1 VTRSS
6 TLKMPTLARV
16 CVPSYERS
24 PSTAT
29 DSSSASRAPRKLL
42 PVPRTYG
49 REPLS
54 IKPSEDSSINARIV
68 GRVVEIRGGR
78 YSLKIGNEELENV
91 GVEEILD
98 YVSADHLEDY
108 ENQQFEEE
116 REARRVA
123 EEAYEKSQRRKAKK
137 AELKDNA
144 RHHDSTGEPGGD
156 ERAAEVSKGR
166 HGRARPTYKHLY
178 LKPEKRR
185 RRKRDPLTNELMPLS
200 DEEQDEA
207 ATDQSSGDESP
218 ALTAPLKERRS
229 APADEEKRRRRK
241 RDPLTG
247 ELLPLAPLFGAT
259 TGEEKKRRRR
269 KRHPITLQL
278 MPYGWR
284 YEPNG
289 PSVRPTSSTR
299 RIDTGNVS
307 PAMNRLSLTMEQPAK
322 RPKLDSQSSSG
333 TSPPAQARIPASV
346 GAAHSDTTSSSE
358 DEPDL
363 KSWMARPQSS
373 AKQVHSASKGR
384 LGVPAML
391 QSMPT
396 SSAPDTSPEPD
407 FSRST
412 MQTLGAPSPMMQPAA
427 PVTSEEESDEWTI
440 EAILGHHLS
449 DPRTHPRE
457 FGKQAVMLYQVKWEG
472 FDEPSWEPVE
482 SFPDRSIVEEYERE
496 VRARATIAT
505 GNSHSRGSGTQVIAA
520 QSIALA
526 ESINQLLRP
535 AAEPVAKTEEPSDDD
550 SGSDDAGSLDGT
562 YIVEAITAHHLSD
575 PRTHAPE
582 FGKKPVMLY
591 KVKWEGYKGHTWEPT
606 DVFEDRSVVREYRAR
621 VRLPVEE
628 DVAMT

>member
-1 VTRSS
+1 
-6 TLKMPTLARV
+6 MPTLARV
-16 CVPSYERS
+16 YVPSYERS

-29 DSSSASRAPRKLL
+29 DSRSEGRAPRKLM

-49 REPLS
+49 KEPLS
-54 IKPSEDSSINARIV
+54 VKPSEGSSINARIV
-68 GRVVEIRGGR
+68 GRVVGNHGGR
-78 YSLKIGNEELENV
+78 YSLKIGNEKLENV

-116 REARRVA
+116 REVRRVA
-123 EEAYEKSQRRKAKK
+123 EEAYERSQRRKAKK
-137 AELKDNA
+137 VESKGDT
-144 RHHDSTGEPGGD
+144 RYHDGTGEPGGN

-178 LKPEKRR
+178 LELEKRR
-185 RRKRDPLTNELMPLS
+185 RRKRDPLTNELLPLS

-218 ALTAPLKERRS
+218 ALNVPSNKRR
-229 APADEEKRRRRK
+229 PALGDEERRRRRK
-241 RDPLTG
+241 RDPVTG
-247 ELLPLAPLFGAT
+247 ELLPLAPLPGPT
-259 TGEEKKRRRR
+259 MGEEKKRRRR

-299 RIDTGNVS
+299 RIETGNVS
-307 PAMNRLSLTMEQPAK
+307 PAMNRLSITMEQPAK
-322 RPKLDSQSSSG
+322 RPKLDSRSSSG
-333 TSPPAQARIPASV
+333 TSPRAQASIPASV
-346 GAAHSDTTSSSE
+346 EAAHSDTTSSSE

-384 LGVPAML
+384 LGIPAML
-391 QSMPT
+391 QSIPT

-407 FSRST
+407 FPRSAT
-412 MQTLGAPSPMMQPAA
+412 QTLGATSPMMQLAA
-427 PVTSEEESDEWTI
+427 PDTSEEESDEWAI

-449 DPRTHPRE
+449 DPRTHPHE
-457 FGKQAVMLYQVKWEG
+457 FGKKAVMLYQVKWEG

-505 GNSHSRGSGTQVIAA
+505 GNSHSHGSGTQVIAA

-535 AAEPVAKTEEPSDDD
+535 AAEPVATTEGPSDDE
-550 SGSDDAGSLDGT
+550 SGSEDAGSLDGT

-591 KVKWEGYKGHTWEPT
+591 KVKWEGYEGHTWEPT
-606 DVFEDRSVVREYRAR
+606 DVFEDRSVVKEYRAR
-621 VRLPVEE
+621 VGLPAE

>member
-1 VTRSS
+1 
-6 TLKMPTLARV
+6 MPTLARV
-16 CVPSYERS
+16 YVPSYNRS

-29 DSSSASRAPRKLL
+29 DSSSGSRVPGSSL
-42 PVPRTYG
+42 PMPRTYG
-49 REPLS
+49 KEPLS
-54 IKPSEDSSINARIV
+54 VKPSEDSSVNARIV
-68 GRVVEIRGGR
+68 GRVVGNRGAR
-78 YSLKIGNEELENV
+78 YSLKIGNVELENV

-116 REARRVA
+116 REVRRVA
-123 EEAYEKSQRRKAKK
+123 AEILAYEKSQRRKAKQAK
-137 AELKDNA
+137 SKIAA
-144 RHHDSTGEPGGD
+144 RHLDGTGELSGD

-178 LKPEKRR
+178 LELEKRR

-200 DEEQDEA
+200 DEKQDD
-207 ATDQSSGDESP
+207 ATTAQSSGDESP
-218 ALTAPLKERRS
+218 ALNAPLSERR
-229 APADEEKRRRRK
+229 PALGDEEKRRRRK

-247 ELLPLAPLFGAT
+247 ELIPLAPLPGT
-259 TGEEKKRRRR
+259 TMGEEKKRRRR

-278 MPYGWR
+278 MPHGWR

-299 RIDTGNVS
+299 RTETGNVS
-307 PAMNRLSLTMEQPAK
+307 PAMNRLSITMEQPAK
-322 RPKLDSQSSSG
+322 RPKLDSGSSSG
-333 TSPPAQARIPASV
+333 TAPPPRPSIPAPV
-346 GAAHSDTTSSSE
+346 RAAHSDTTSSSE

-384 LGVPAML
+384 LGLPAML
-391 QSMPT
+391 QSIAT

-407 FSRST
+407 FPRSA
-412 MQTLGAPSPMMQPAA
+412 MQTLGAPSPMMQLAA
-427 PVTSEEESDEWTI
+427 PDISEEESDEWAI
-440 EAILGHHLS
+440 EAILGHHMS

-457 FGKQAVMLYQVKWEG
+457 FGRKAVMLYQVKWEG

-496 VRARATIAT
+496 IRTPATIAT
-505 GNSHSRGSGTQVIAA
+505 GNLQSHSGGTKVIAP

-526 ESINQLLRP
+526 ESSNQLLRP
-535 AAEPVAKTEEPSDDD
+535 AAEPVATTEKSSDDESD
-550 SGSDDAGSLDGT
+550 SNDAGSLDGT

-591 KVKWEGYKGHTWEPT
+591 KVKWEGYEGHTWEPT

-621 VRLPVEE
+621 VGLPVEE

>member
-1 VTRSS
+1 VTR
-6 TLKMPTLARV
+6 TLILKMPTLARV
-16 CVPSYERS
+16 YVPSYERS

-29 DSSSASRAPRKLL
+29 DSSSESRVPRRSL

-49 REPLS
+49 KEPLS
-54 IKPSEDSSINARIV
+54 FKPSEDSSINARIV
-68 GRVVEIRGGR
+68 GRVVGSRGGR

-116 REARRVA
+116 REVRRVA

-137 AELKDNA
+137 AESKGDA
-144 RHHDSTGEPGGD
+144 RYHDGTGEPGGD

-178 LKPEKRR
+178 LELEKRR
-185 RRKRDPLTNELMPLS
+185 RRKRDPLTNELMPLR
-200 DEEQDEA
+200 DEEQDAA
-207 ATDQSSGDESP
+207 ATTHSSEDDSP
-218 ALTAPLKERRS
+218 ALSAPSNERRP
-229 APADEEKRRRRK
+229 ALADEEKRRRRK
-241 RDPLTG
+241 RDPVTG
-247 ELLPLAPLFGAT
+247 ELIPLAPLPGPT
-259 TGEEKKRRRR
+259 MGEDKKRRRR

-299 RIDTGNVS
+299 RIETGNVS
-307 PAMNRLSLTMEQPAK
+307 PAMNRLSITMEQPAK
-322 RPKLDSQSSSG
+322 RPKLDSRSSSG
-333 TSPPAQARIPASV
+333 TSPDAQASIPASV

-363 KSWMARPQSS
+363 KSWMARPQTS
-373 AKQVHSASKGR
+373 AKQIHSASKGR

-391 QSMPT
+391 QSMAT

-407 FSRST
+407 FPRSA
-412 MQTLGAPSPMMQPAA
+412 MQTLGAPTPMMQLAA
-427 PVTSEEESDEWTI
+427 PDTSEEDSDEWAI
-440 EAILGHHLS
+440 EAILGHHMS

-457 FGKQAVMLYQVKWEG
+457 FGKKAVMLYHVKWEG

-505 GNSHSRGSGTQVIAA
+505 GNGQSRGSGTQVIAA

-526 ESINQLLRP
+526 ESINQLLQP
-535 AAEPVAKTEEPSDDD
+535 AAKPVAATEEPSDDE

-591 KVKWEGYKGHTWEPT
+591 KVKWEGYEGHTWEPT
-606 DVFEDRSVVREYRAR
+606 DVFEDRSVVKEYRAR
-621 VRLPVEE
+621 VGLPAEE